1 MSVVRVQ
8 KRQLEKAK
16 QEKAA
21 AKRERRHS
29 RDVNE
34 SPTVAG
40 EAQPEFPQDEV
51 LAQLA
56 DLHRRYSDEQVP
68 MDEFE
73 SQRELLLSRLRVD

>member
-21 AKRERRHS
+21 AKRERRQS
-29 RDVNE
+29 RE
-34 SPTVAG
+34 PQGAPTEAG
-40 EAQPEFPQDEV
+40 ESQPEFAQDEV

-56 DLHRRYSDEQVP
+56 DLHRRFGDEQVP
-68 MDEFE
+68 LDEFE

>member
-29 RDVNE
+29 RDPQGQPEVE
-34 SPTVAG
+34 G
-40 EAQPEFPQDEV
+40 EPQPEFAQDEV

-56 DLHRRYSDEQVP
+56 DLHRRFGDEQVP
-68 MDEFE
+68 LDEFE

>member
-29 RDVNE
+29 RDPQAE
-34 SPTVAG
+34 QTTDG
-40 EAQPEFPQDEV
+40 EPQPEYAQDEV

-56 DLHRRYSDEQVP
+56 DLHRRFGDEQVP
-68 MDEFE
+68 LDEFE

>member
-29 RDVNE
+29 RDTTGEVPSE
-34 SPTVAG
+34 T
-40 EAQPEFPQDEV
+40 EAQPQFAQDEV

-56 DLHRRYSDEQVP
+56 ELHRLFGDDQVP
-68 MDEFE
+68 LDEFE